1 MPPSHAFRRFA
12 DAAEKWRA
20 LIERRRAHILEL
32 HSSGRWKHY
41 YTHAQFLSLLQE
53 CMRLSVLWKRIAPRP
68 EDARG
73 VESETVAEQD
83 GAETVPKPPRRTA
96 A

>member
-53 CMRLSVLWKRIAPRP
+53 CVRLTVLWKRMAPRP
-68 EDARG
+68 GDEQSI
-73 VESETVAEQD
+73 ESENVAGQQ
-83 GAETVPKPPRRTA
+83 GGGTVPEPPHRTA